1 MRKSTKQSILFIV
14 LVYFLSWIFW
24 IPLIGNNEFFIS
36 KNLLLLI
43 GIYMPSIIGILMT
56 KAYSKKS
63 SLMFILKALFKFKI
77 GIKEY
82 FIIFSY
88 FPLIIGLAFGFMNII
103 EIHSLII
110 NYPIRVFP
118 LVFFYILI
126 LQGPLGE
133 EFGWRGFLMKQL
145 MTSYNAI
152 FSSLLVGL
160 IWSLW
165 HLPLF
170 FIHGTIQ
177 FQIIEKFS
185 LIPTLSGYLLYTI
198 LISMLISI
206 VFIRNKNSVWTAI
219 LFHTI
224 ANTTIGYAPIIMTVN
239 GSFVLLTVL
248 LAVTIVSVK
257 FNRKILMEN

>member
-1 MRKSTKQSILFIV
+1 MRKSTKQSILFII
-14 LVYFLSWIFW
+14 LVYFLSWISW
-24 IPLIGNNEFFIS
+24 IPFIGNNEFFIS
-36 KNLLLLI
+36 KNLFLLM
-43 GIYMPSIIGILMT
+43 GVYMPSIIGILMT
-56 KAYSKKS
+56 KANSKKS
-63 SLMFILKALFKFKI
+63 SLIFIIKSLFKFKI

-88 FPLIIGLAFGFMNII
+88 FPLIIGLAFAFMNII
-103 EIHSLII
+103 EIHSLTF
-110 NYPIRVFP
+110 NYPIGAFP
-118 LVFFYILI
+118 LIFFYILI

-145 MTSYNAI
+145 MTSHNAI
-152 FSSLLVGL
+152 SSSLVVGL
-160 IWSLW
+160 IWSFW

-185 LIPTLSGYLLYTI
+185 PIPTLSGYLLYTI
-198 LISMLISI
+198 LISILISI
-206 VFIRNKNSVWTAI
+206 VFIRNNNSVWTAI

-239 GSFVLLTVL
+239 GSFVLLTTL
-248 LAVTIVSVK
+248 FIVTIVSVK
-257 FNRKILMEN
+257 FNWKILMEN